1 MNLLALLLS
10 FAFVIFAFFLSQ
22 AFKLGLGRDLMITSI
37 RATIQLMI
45 VGYIL
50 NIVFGF
56 EHPFAMILMLLVMIF
71 VAAKNAAKR
80 GKGLPR
86 IFWKIF
92 LTISIVEIIT
102 QGFLLGLHIVPAT
115 PQYVI
120 SISGM
125 IIGNSMVIA
134 NLFLNRLKGELEMR
148 KEEVM
153 LVLSLGGSVKQSIFP
168 ILKQSIRSSLIPS
181 IEGQRTIGLVQLPG
195 MMTGQI
201 IAGADPVQ
209 AVRFQ
214 LLIIFMI
221 LSAASLTAIILG
233 FLIYPDLFNKNQQLD
248 VSAWLTP
255 QVVK

>member
-1 MNLLALLLS
+1 MSLFAILLS
-10 FAFVIFAFFLSQ
+10 FGFVMIALFLSLS
-22 AFKLGLGRDLMITSI
+22 FKLGLGRDLIITSI
-37 RATIQLMI
+37 RATIQLLI

-50 NIVFGF
+50 KIVFGF
-56 EHPFAMILMLLVMIF
+56 NHPLVVILMLLVMIS
-71 VAAKNAAKR
+71 VAAKSAAKR
-80 GKGLPR
+80 GKGLPH
-86 IFWKIF
+86 IFWIIF

-102 QGFLLGLHIVPAT
+102 QGFLLGLRIVPAT
-115 PQYVI
+115 PSYII

-148 KEEVM
+148 KEEVL
-153 LVLSLGGSVKQSIFP
+153 LVLSLGGSVKQSIYP
-168 ILKQSIRSSLIPS
+168 ILKQSIRSSLIPT
-181 IEGQRTIGLVQLPG
+181 IEGQKTIGLVQLPG

-214 LLIIFMI
+214 LLIVFMI

-233 FLIYPDLFNKNQQLD
+233 FLIYPGIFNKHQQLD
-248 VSAWLTP
+248 ITP
-255 QVVK
+255 WK

>member
-1 MNLLALLLS
+1 MSLLAILLS
-10 FAFVIFAFFLSQ
+10 FGFVIIAFFLSTS
-22 AFKLGLGRDLMITSI
+22 FKLGLGRDLIITSF
-37 RATIQLMI
+37 RATIQLLI

-50 NIVFGF
+50 KAVFGF
-56 EHPFAMILMLLVMIF
+56 NNPFVLILMLAIMIT

-80 GKGLPR
+80 GKGLNF

-92 LTISIVEIIT
+92 LSISIVEIIT
-102 QGFLLGLHIVPAT
+102 QGFILGLHIVPAE
-115 PQYVI
+115 PQYII

-134 NLFLNRLKGELEMR
+134 NLFLNRLKAELEMR
-148 KEEVM
+148 KDEVV
-153 LVLSLGGSVKQSIFP
+153 LVLSLGGSVKQSVYP
-168 ILKQSIRSSLIPS
+168 ILKQSIRASLIPTV
-181 IEGQRTIGLVQLPG
+181 EGQRTIGLVQLPG

-214 LLIIFMI
+214 LLIVFMI

-233 FLIYPDLFNKNQQLD
+233 FLIYPGLFTNYQQLD
-248 VSAWLTP
+248 THGW
-255 QVVK
+255 K

>member
-1 MNLLALLLS
+1 MSLIALLFS
-10 FAFVIFAFFLSQ
+10 FGFVIFSFFLSH
-22 AFKLGLGRDLMITSI
+22 AFKLGLGRDLIITGI
-37 RATIQLMI
+37 RATIQLLV

-50 NIVFGF
+50 NTVFGF
-56 EHPFAMILMLLVMIF
+56 ENPLAMILMLLVMVF
-71 VAAKNAAKR
+71 VATINAAKR

-102 QGFLLGLHIVPAT
+102 QGFLLGLQIVPAT
-115 PQYVI
+115 PQYTI

-134 NLFLNRLKGELEMR
+134 SLFLNRLKAELEMR
-148 KEEVM
+148 KEEVV
-153 LVLSLGGSVKQSIFP
+153 LVLSLGGSVKQSIYP
-168 ILKQSIRSSLIPS
+168 ILKQSIRSSLIPT

-201 IAGADPVQ
+201 IAGADPVE

-214 LLIIFMI
+214 LLIVFMI
-221 LSAASLTAIILG
+221 LFAAVLTAIILG
-233 FLIYPDLFNKNQQLD
+233 FLIYPELFNKKQQLD
-248 VSAWLTP
+248 ISAW
-255 QVVK
+255 

>member
-1 MNLLALLLS
+1 MSLFALLLS
-10 FAFVIFAFFLSQ
+10 FGFVIFAFFLSQ
-22 AFKLGLGRDLMITSI
+22 AFKLGLGRDLIITSI

-50 NIVFGF
+50 KIVFGF
-56 EHPFAMILMLLVMIF
+56 ENPFAMILMLLFMIT

-80 GKGLPR
+80 GKGLPH

-92 LTISIVEIIT
+92 LTIFIVEIIT

-115 PQYVI
+115 PQYII

-125 IIGNSMVIA
+125 IIGNSMIIA

-148 KEEVM
+148 KEEVL
-153 LVLSLGGSVKQSIFP
+153 LVLSLGGSVKQSIYP
-168 ILKQSIRSSLIPS
+168 ILKKSIRSSLIPT

-209 AVRFQ
+209 AVRLQ
-214 LLIIFMI
+214 LLIVFMI

-233 FLIYPDLFNKNQQLD
+233 FLIYPGLFNRNQQLD
-248 VSAWLTP
+248 IQAW
-255 QVVK
+255 K

>member
-1 MNLLALLLS
+1 MSLFALLLS
-10 FAFVIFAFFLSQ
+10 FGFVIFAFFLSQ
-22 AFKLGLGRDLMITSI
+22 AFTLGLGRDLIITSI
-37 RATIQLMI
+37 RATIQLLI

-56 EHPFAMILMLLVMIF
+56 DHPFAMIVMLFVMIS
-71 VAAKNAAKR
+71 VAAHNAAKR

-92 LTISIVEIIT
+92 LTISIVELIT
-102 QGFLLGLHIVPAT
+102 QGFLLGLEIVPAT
-115 PQYVI
+115 PPYII

-125 IIGNSMVIA
+125 IIGNSMVIT

-168 ILKQSIRSSLIPS
+168 ILKQSIRSSLIPT
-181 IEGQRTIGLVQLPG
+181 IEGQKTIGLVQLPG

-209 AVRFQ
+209 AVRLQ
-214 LLIIFMI
+214 LLIVFMI
-221 LSAASLTAIILG
+221 LSAATLTAIILG
-233 FLIYPDLFNKNQQLD
+233 FLMYRDVFNKEQQLD
-248 VSAWLTP
+248 MSVWN
-255 QVVK
+255 K